1 MMNQTLSSINE
12 SFMRAKMESMTPA
25 ARKKMFKKVYKMH
38 EEIYAAV
45 AAQDAPRAR
54 AAMEE
59 HLIAFEND
67 LK

>member
-25 ARKKMFKKVYKMH
+25 ARKKMFKKVYKMD
-38 EEIYAAV
+38 EVIYAAV